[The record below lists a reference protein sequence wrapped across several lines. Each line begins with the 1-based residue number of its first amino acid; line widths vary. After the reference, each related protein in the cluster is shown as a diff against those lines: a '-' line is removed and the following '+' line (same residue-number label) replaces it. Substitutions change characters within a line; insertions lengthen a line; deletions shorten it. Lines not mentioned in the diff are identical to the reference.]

1 MLFFYPCEQ
10 RIPLIYSMLTFS
22 VTALSKSLEVE
33 KEDGNYHQPV
43 CGSYGEIEFLREFYI
58 RNYDF

>member
-1 MLFFYPCEQ
+1 M
-10 RIPLIYSMLTFS
+10 IYSMLTFS